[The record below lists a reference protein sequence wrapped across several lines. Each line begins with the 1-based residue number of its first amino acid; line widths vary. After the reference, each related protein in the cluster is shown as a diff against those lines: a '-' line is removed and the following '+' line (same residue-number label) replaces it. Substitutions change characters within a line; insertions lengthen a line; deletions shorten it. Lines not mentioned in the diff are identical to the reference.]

1 MHTSSQTE
9 DGRTDPKKKP
19 SEKHNFFSQKM
30 SKRLSSDEE
39 QNDEGKRSC
48 GGRNECHICCG
59 IKCANFFA
67 ESCSTCK
74 QSICSTCLQ
83 THVAMRHSE
92 NINPLCPFCQHSIF
106 HYKIGEVVSAFYQG
120 KWYDNAVILT
130 LKPDVA
136 VE

>member
-9 DGRTDPKKKP
+9 DGRTDQKKKSVKSTTEQFP
-19 SEKHNFFSQKM
+19 KYM
-30 SKRLSSDEE
+30 SKRLSSEE
-39 QNDEGKRSC
+39 QKNSC
-48 GGRNECHICCG
+48 GDRNECHICCE
-59 IKCANFFA
+59 IKCANLFA

-74 QSICSTCLQ
+74 QSICSTCFQ

-106 HYKIGEVVSAFYQG
+106 HYKIGEVVSAFYGG